1 MRTLVTGGAGF
12 IGSHC
17 VRALLEAGD
26 DVLCV
31 DDFNDYYA
39 PARKERNIAAFLRHP
54 AFQLLRADVSDY
66 QALDATCVTFRPDRV
81 LHLAARAGVRPSLEQ
96 PFLYET
102 VNVKGTMTV
111 LEMCRRHSV
120 KTLVFASS
128 SSVYGNQAKV
138 PFSESDPVDTPISP
152 YAATKRSAELL
163 AYTYH
168 HLYGIACTA
177 LRFFSVYGPA
187 GRPDMAP
194 WLFTEALLLDRPIVR
209 YGDGSSSRDF
219 TYIDDVV
226 SGVIAALDASLP
238 YEIINL
244 GNNRPVALAELIAAI
259 EKATARKAHIVEQPP
274 RPGDVECTYADLSK
288 AGGLLGYKP
297 KISIEE
303 GISRFVDWYR
313 REVVC

>member
-39 PARKERNIAAFLRHP
+39 PARKERNIASFLPHP
-54 AFQLLRADVSDY
+54 AFRLVRADVSDY
-66 QALDATCVTFRPDRV
+66 QALDAACGTFRPDRM

-111 LEMCRRHSV
+111 LEMCRRHAV
-120 KTLVFASS
+120 KTFVFASS

-138 PFSESDPVDTPISP
+138 PFSESDPVDRPISP
-152 YAATKRSAELL
+152 YAATKRSTELL

-194 WLFTEALLLDRPIVR
+194 WLFTEALLRDRPIVR
-209 YGDGSSSRDF
+209 YGDGSSRRDF

-244 GNNRPVALAELIAAI
+244 GNNRPVALMQLIAAI
-259 EKATARKAHIVEQPP
+259 EKATARKARIVEQPP

-288 AGGLLGYKP
+288 AGRLLGYAP